1 MTIYFGIASEYEARL
16 KISLRSTLRRPL
28 RFRSRPDSDNT
39 RSEVDFRMFYQMN
52 NVRGNRLRNK
62 FHLFI
67 AYINK

>member
-16 KISLRSTLRRPL
+16 KISLRRPL